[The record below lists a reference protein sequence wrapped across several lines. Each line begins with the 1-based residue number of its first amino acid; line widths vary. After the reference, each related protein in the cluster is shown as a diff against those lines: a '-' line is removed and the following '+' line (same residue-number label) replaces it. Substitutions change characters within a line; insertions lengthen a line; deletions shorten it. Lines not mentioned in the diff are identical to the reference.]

1 MIEARRFKVFGRV
14 QGVGFR
20 YFVERTARRFR
31 LQGWVKNCRDG
42 SVEAFAQ
49 GEQLDHFE
57 AELRQGPAMSYVERV
72 QVIIEDPNP
81 NYFDFSITF

>member
-1 MIEARRFKVFGRV
+1 MYGRV

-20 YFVERTARRFR
+20 YFVERTARRLR
-31 LQGWVKNCRDG
+31 LHGWVRNCSDG

-49 GEQLDHFE
+49 GAQLGRFE
-57 AELRQGPAMSYVERV
+57 AELRQGPAMSYVEKV
-72 QVIIEDPNP
+72 QVQIEDPNP